1 MSSGGRKVFAL
12 VVSVAAVILLDQ
24 ASKAALVAS
33 LEPGRSVTVI
43 PRVLDLTHTTNTGAA
58 FGLLQGSSGLVVM
71 FALLVVTTLL
81 VWFFWTR
88 EGRHLLMFVGL
99 GLVVGGALGN
109 LVDRLFR
116 GRVIDFIDFK
126 WWPVF
131 NVADIAIVVGVG
143 LIVLR
148 TALDLFAEQRE
159 QSEKGAG
166 GATRDA

>member
-1 MSSGGRKVFAL
+1 MSPGGRKVLAL
-12 VVSVAAVILLDQ
+12 LASAAAALLLDQ
-24 ASKAALVAS
+24 VSKSVLVAS

-43 PRVLDLTHTTNTGAA
+43 PRLLDITYTTNTGAA
-58 FGLLQGSSGLVVM
+58 FGLLQGNGGLVVV
-71 FALLVVTTLL
+71 AAILVVVILL

-148 TALDLFAEQRE
+148 TALDMF
-159 QSEKGAG
+159 SEEPEEKKSTG
-166 GATRDA
+166 GA

>member
-1 MSSGGRKVFAL
+1 MSSSGRKVLAL
-12 VVSVAAVILLDQ
+12 LVSAAAALLLDQ
-24 ASKAALVAS
+24 VSKAILVAS

-43 PRVLDLTHTTNTGAA
+43 PSVLDLTYTTNTGAA
-58 FGLLQGSSGLVVM
+58 FGILQGSGGLVVLA
-71 FALLVVTTLL
+71 ALLVVMVLL

-116 GRVIDFIDFK
+116 GRVIDFIDFR

-131 NVADIAIVVGVG
+131 NVADIAIVAGVG

-148 TALDLFAEQRE
+148 TALDLFAEE
-159 QSEKGAG
+159 TEKSESAG
-166 GATRDA
+166 GA